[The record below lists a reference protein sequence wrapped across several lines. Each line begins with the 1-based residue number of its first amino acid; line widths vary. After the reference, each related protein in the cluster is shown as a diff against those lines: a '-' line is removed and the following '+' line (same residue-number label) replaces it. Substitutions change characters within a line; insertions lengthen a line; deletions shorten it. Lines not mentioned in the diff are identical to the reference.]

1 MSAIPIL
8 KRILAYGGIL
18 AIVIAVVGSIIGSIL
33 AGPVGLTSALIGTA
47 MAVVFLGITAASI
60 VLATRAAKGDLLSI
74 VFFGIVMGAWLLKLV
89 IFIVLIMLLK
99 DQPWIQTQILF
110 LTVVVAVV
118 GTLVV
123 DVVVIARSRL
133 PYVSDVSLPGDAT
146 PGTANATA
154 GGASDAVGPPSTAPD
169 GTQ

>member
-18 AIVIAVVGSIIGSIL
+18 AVAIAIVGSIVGFLVAGS
-33 AGPVGLTSALIGTA
+33 VGLVSAIIGTV

-60 VLATRAAKGDLLSI
+60 VLATRVAKGDLLN
-74 VFFGIVMGAWLLKLV
+74 VAFFGIVMGAWLLKLILFV
-89 IFIVLIMLLK
+89 VLIVILK
-99 DQPWIQTQILF
+99 DQPWIHTQVLF
-110 LTVVVAVV
+110 TTVVIAVI

-133 PYVSDVSLPGDAT
+133 PYVSDVELPGASS
-146 PGTANATA
+146 
-154 GGASDAVGPPSTAPD
+154 GAQTNGLSHPADAPD
-169 GTQ
+169 HPQ

>member
-18 AIVIAVVGSIIGSIL
+18 AIAIAVVGSV
-33 AGPVGLTSALIGTA
+33 VGFLVARGVGVLSALIGTV

-60 VLATRAAKGDLLSI
+60 VIATRVARGDLLS
-74 VFFGIVMGAWLLKLV
+74 VAFFGIVMGAWLLKFIL
-89 IFIVLIMLLK
+89 FIVLIFLLK

-110 LTVVVAVV
+110 GTVVVAVI
-118 GTLVV
+118 GTLAV

-133 PYVSDVSLPGDAT
+133 PYVSDVSLPGDAKT
-146 PGTANATA
+146 GADGAASHPAA
-154 GGASDAVGPPSTAPD
+154 GSDAPE
-169 GTQ
+169 